1 MLHHGTSKDSP
12 GAGRALRPTTAL
24 PKVRFHFERPACQTR
39 LWVAAELMNL
49 QLAVDAKEFVF
60 SDQWW
65 LLLLIATIGWAGS
78 RRGR

>member
-1 MLHHGTSKDSP
+1 M
-12 GAGRALRPTTAL
+12 
-24 PKVRFHFERPACQTR
+24 
-39 LWVAAELMNL
+39 AADLINV
-49 QLAVDAKEFVF
+49 QLVIDAKEFVF